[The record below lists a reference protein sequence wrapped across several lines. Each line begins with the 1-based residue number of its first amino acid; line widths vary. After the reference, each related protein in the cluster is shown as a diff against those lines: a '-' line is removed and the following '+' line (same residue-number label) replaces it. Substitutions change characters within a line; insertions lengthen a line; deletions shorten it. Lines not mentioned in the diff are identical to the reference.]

1 MHERSFGGNPASVIV
16 LSSSPEDQA
25 LAANDALMQKIGM
38 EFNLSET
45 AFCNP
50 LPGGTESEP
59 KYEIRWFTPAT
70 GPSVVREAS
79 RVRQMVAGLTF
90 CHRTSIS
97 GHATLASAHVL
108 FTTFH
113 PTATRITFSTRKSGS
128 LSAVRHP
135 EDGSISL
142 DFPAGRLTTLEDG
155 HRRRPKI
162 VDAVIKVV
170 KSKEA
175 IKRVD
180 WWDPMGCLIELGSEV
195 DLEKLEVD
203 AGLLSNVGDLVIL
216 TQPAPVSSGFDI
228 YSRVFAPDLGIPEDP
243 VTGAAHTALAPFW
256 LSAPSIS
263 RLPKSSAVQ
272 QTSSLKAKQVS
283 KRGGE
288 MVLALDRETGRVEL
302 RGFAK
307 TVMRGEIDLGG
318 AR

>member
-1 MHERSFGGNPASVIV
+1 MPSTLVFQTVDAFTQRSFGGNPASVIV

-25 LAANDALMQKIGM
+25 LVANDALMQKIGM

-45 AFCNP
+45 AFCSP

-70 GPSVVREAS
+70 EVP
-79 RVRQMVAGLTF
+79 L
-90 CHRTSIS
+90 C

>member
-1 MHERSFGGNPASVIV
+1 MPSTLVFQTVDAFTQRSFGGNPASVIV

-45 AFCNP
+45 AFCKP

-59 KYEIRWFTPAT
+59 KYEIRWFTPT
-70 GPSVVREAS
+70 TEVP
-79 RVRQMVAGLTF
+79 L
-90 CHRTSIS
+90 C

-108 FTTFH
+108 FTTFR

-180 WWDPMGCLIELGSEV
+180 WWDPIGCLIELGSEV

-256 LSAPSIS
+256 LSAPSLS

-288 MVLALDRETGRVEL
+288 MVLTLDRETGRVEL

-307 TVMRGEIDLGG
+307 TVMRGEIGLDG
-318 AR
+318 AL

>member
-1 MHERSFGGNPASVIV
+1 MPSPVAFHTVDAFTQRSFGGNPASVIV

-45 AFCNP
+45 AFCKP
-50 LPGGTESEP
+50 LPGGTEDEP
-59 KYEIRWFTPAT
+59 KYEIRWFTPT
-70 GPSVVREAS
+70 TEIP
-79 RVRQMVAGLTF
+79 L
-90 CHRTSIS
+90 C
-97 GHATLASAHVL
+97 GHATLASAHVI
-108 FTTFH
+108 FTKFH
-113 PTATRITFSTRKSGS
+113 PTATRIAFSTRKSGS
-128 LSAVRHP
+128 LAAVRHP

-142 DFPAGRLTTLEDG
+142 DFPAGQLTTLEDG

-162 VDAVIKVV
+162 VDAVTKVIN
-170 KSKEA
+170 SSEA

-180 WWDPMGCLIELGSEV
+180 WWDPLGCLVELGSEV

-203 AGLLSNVGDLVIL
+203 AGLLSHLGDLVIL

-228 YSRVFAPDLGIPEDP
+228 YSRVFAPNLGIPEDP

-256 LSAPSIS
+256 LSASSLS
-263 RLPKSSAVQ
+263 RLPNSSAVQ
-272 QTSSLKAKQVS
+272 QASSLKAKQVS

-288 MVLALDRETGRVEL
+288 MVVTLNREHRRVEL

-307 TVMRGEIDLGG
+307 AVMTGEIDLEGELL
-318 AR
+318 